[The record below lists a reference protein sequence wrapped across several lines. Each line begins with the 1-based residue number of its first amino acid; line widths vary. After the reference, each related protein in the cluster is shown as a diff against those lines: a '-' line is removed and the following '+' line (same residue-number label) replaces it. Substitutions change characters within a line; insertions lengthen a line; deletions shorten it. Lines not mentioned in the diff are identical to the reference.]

1 MKFEKITDTKIKI
14 ILDTKDIKLHNI
26 SSENIFNN
34 SRSSQ
39 QLLKTMLIRAEKE
52 IGFKTGDSKLLVEA
66 LMSSDEEYTFIITKL
81 IEKKQEPEP
90 EQTSFVFK
98 FNNFDDFI
106 SLCSFLN
113 NISDLNLR
121 NFSENFSLISY
132 NNNYY
137 LYDKNTENYSVL
149 LDYMEEVFSEF
160 GTKVPNSSYIS
171 GLLNEYGKIIFEDN
185 AIINCIF
192 NFV

>member
-132 NNNYY
+132 NNKYY

-160 GTKVPNSSYIS
+160 GIKVPNSSYIS